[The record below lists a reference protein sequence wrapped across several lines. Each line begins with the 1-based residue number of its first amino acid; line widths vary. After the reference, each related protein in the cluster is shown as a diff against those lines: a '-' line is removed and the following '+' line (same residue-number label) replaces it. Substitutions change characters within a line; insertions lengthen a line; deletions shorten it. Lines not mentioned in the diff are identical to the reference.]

1 MANQHEIND
10 WLTLEVLRVIS
21 DEEGL
26 YFVTLSNFKI
36 TDCTGLNLPRRPR
49 VGEMVQWSRSRSAIR
64 LINE

>member
-1 MANQHEIND
+1 MANQHEVND

-36 TDCTGLNLPRRPR
+36 TDCTG
-49 VGEMVQWSRSRSAIR
+49 
-64 LINE
+64 

>member
-1 MANQHEIND
+1 MANQHEVND

-26 YFVTLSNFKI
+26 YFVTLSNFQI
-36 TDCTGLNLPRRPR
+36 VDCTGLNLPRRPR
-49 VGEMVQWSRSRSAIR
+49 VGEMVQWSRSRSVIR